1 MKLFYCLVVY
11 NFIDT
16 HYFLIRKLF
25 MKNFEIYWTEKDKI
39 MCWNM
44 RNDFNEFKYSIKY
57 IINSTIVTNAGLSIK
72 ILPSNNSQSS
82 NWQFKNK

>member
-25 MKNFEIYWTEKDKI
+25 MKNFEIYWTEKV
-39 MCWNM
+39 
-44 RNDFNEFKYSIKY
+44 KYCVEI
-57 IINSTIVTNAGLSIK
+57 LEK
-72 ILPSNNSQSS
+72 ILMNLNVL
-82 NWQFKNK
+82 